1 MTFKDIY
8 KLPLKKDEHSST
20 YIWSN
25 NNVMTFTVL
34 TDNDKLI
41 TDVINKIN
49 DNNNI
54 SFNNV
59 KHESGRIF
67 IDNTPIL
74 LIRGWGHL
82 IGQAALKLNHKK
94 AAQIQDDFAEFV
106 VNKLKE

>member
-1 MTFKDIY
+1 MTFNDIY

-49 DNNNI
+49 DNN
-54 SFNNV
+54 
-59 KHESGRIF
+59 K
-67 IDNTPIL
+67 
-74 LIRGWGHL
+74 
-82 IGQAALKLNHKK
+82 
-94 AAQIQDDFAEFV
+94 
-106 VNKLKE
+106 